1 MIEAIRS
8 TNDQPAILK
17 DRRALY
23 ESLPPCQVACEI
35 GVASGRNAEAIYQ
48 ACDPR
53 ELHLIDLWANRQ
65 DVPRW
70 TDVTD
75 AKHRKALAQCQQRF
89 ADPIREGRIFLHQGR
104 SVPILQAFSG
114 HYFDFAYVDG
124 DHTYQ
129 GTLADLKQCARVV
142 HPGGFIAGHDYVN
155 AATSKWAASGQYGVV
170 EAVRDFTAKSDWELI
185 AVTQE
190 KFPSFL
196 LAIRG
201 REA

>member
-1 MIEAIRS
+1 MIETIRAA
-8 TNDQPAILK
+8 NDHPVALK

-23 ESLPPCQVACEI
+23 ESIPPRQVACEI
-35 GVASGRNAEAIYQ
+35 GVANGYNAEAIYQ
-48 ACDPR
+48 VCNPR

-70 TDVTD
+70 ADITDV
-75 AKHRKALAQCQQRF
+75 KHRQALAQCQKRF
-89 ADPIREGRIFLHQGR
+89 ADSIREGRVFLHQGR
-104 SVPILQAFSG
+104 SVPILQSFSV

-129 GTLADLKQCARVV
+129 GTLNDLRQCARVV
-142 HPGGFIAGHDYVN
+142 HPGGFIAGHDYVS

-170 EAVRDFTAKSDWELI
+170 EAVRDFTAKSDWKLI

-201 REA
+201 Q